1 MLTVLAVV
9 LRILSNP
16 LANVFQKQLAIKQ
29 AAPLFINFITYF
41 ILGLLSAIYAVSFN
55 WLNFTLYF
63 WLYAIAVGFLGA
75 LGNGFLIK
83 ALQQGDLS
91 VLGPVNAY
99 KAVVS
104 LIVAFFLLGE
114 IPGIGGS
121 IGILLIVVGSYFVL
135 NTAKEKF
142 SWALFKRKDI
152 RYRLLAMVF
161 AAVEA
166 VLIKK
171 LINFSSPEVS
181 FIIWC
186 WFGALFSGMLLFYQ
200 EFNTLHIQI
209 RMTKRHFTKYVMLIF
224 CIGLMQFTTNYT
236 FEHMPV
242 AYALALFQLSA
253 LISVLLGQRFFKEE
267 EIMKKLVGATI
278 MVAGSVIIILLKN

>member
-1 MLTVLAVV
+1 MLTIFAIV

-16 LANVFQKQLAIKQ
+16 LANVFQKQLATNH
-29 AAPLFINFITYF
+29 AAPLFINWITYF
-41 ILGLLSAIYAVSFN
+41 FLSGISIIYALSMS
-55 WLNFTLYF
+55 WKNFTPTF
-63 WLYAIAVGFLGA
+63 WLYALAVGFLGA

-91 VLGPVNAY
+91 VLGPINAY

-104 LIVAFFLLGE
+104 FIAGFFLLEE
-114 IPGIGGS
+114 IPGFW
-121 IGILLIVVGSYFVL
+121 GISGIILIVIGSYFVL
-135 NTAKEKF
+135 NSTREKF
-142 SWALFKRKDI
+142 SWVVFKRPDI

-171 LINFSSPEVS
+171 VIIYSSPEVS

-186 WFGALFSGMLLFYQ
+186 WFGALFSFIILLYQ
-200 EFNTLHIQI
+200 KSIIL
-209 RMTKRHFTKYVMLIF
+209 KRQWDLAGVHFKKYVMLIF
-224 CIGLMQFTTNYT
+224 CIGMMQLTTNYT

-253 LISVLLGQRFFKEE
+253 LVSVLLGHRFFREE
-267 EIMKKLVGATI
+267 QILKKAVGATI
-278 MVAGSVIIILLKN
+278 MIAGSVLIILF